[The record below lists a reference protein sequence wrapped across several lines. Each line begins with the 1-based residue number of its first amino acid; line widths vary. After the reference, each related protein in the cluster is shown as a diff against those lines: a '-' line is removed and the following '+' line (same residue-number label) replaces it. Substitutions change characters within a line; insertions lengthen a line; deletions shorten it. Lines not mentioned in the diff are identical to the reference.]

1 MSIGRRVVLAGM
13 LGSLPLPFASAQG
26 AAGARTP
33 LEGVWD
39 YVAPRNGQTI
49 YHGNNYVMFS
59 TRPDSAATVNPPS
72 EADQARL
79 YRSLSLQSG
88 TFSITDSV
96 VTMFE
101 TRSKNPR
108 QAPVAWRWSYS
119 IKGDTMTW
127 RVLNAQGQVTS
138 TGIAVRAPGSR

>member
-1 MSIGRRVVLAGM
+1 
-13 LGSLPLPFASAQG
+13 
-26 AAGARTP
+26 
-33 LEGVWD
+33 
-39 YVAPRNGQTI
+39 
-49 YHGNNYVMFS
+49 MFT

-96 VTMFE
+96 VTVFA

-108 QAPVAWRWSYS
+108 QTPFTWRWVYS
-119 IKGDTMTW
+119 VKGDTLTW
-127 RVLNAQGQVTS
+127 RVLGAQGQVTS
-138 TGIAVRAPGSR
+138 TGLAVRAPGTR